1 MKSILVFRLG
11 GLGDLL
17 VALPSVQLV
26 KRRFPGS
33 SLSLVCRAEYGRL
46 LEEAGVVDAVF
57 PLDDSRWLPLF
68 DDGPDTPEDFKK
80 WLAEFNF
87 ILGWFQKETPRPF
100 ERKIFDRTAS
110 RGRFIVYEPQS
121 GIPVS
126 RYFFDHTSALIDGR
140 SQADDKFEDCH
151 RLPSLKTKGRDQSL
165 PGKPETPA
173 RQKKSVVIHPGSGNE
188 NKCWPLENFL
198 ALIESLH
205 QKGIEGYLVTGEAEA
220 RMEKKI
226 LDLGLPQ
233 GWSWLRRP
241 PLIELAGLLEEAAVY
256 IGNDSGVTHLAAAC
270 GTRGLALFR
279 NDLEAAWAPF
289 GRIHVLSA
297 EDVAAIPVDFVL
309 GKIGLIML

>member
-1 MKSILVFRLG
+1 MKSILLFRLG

-33 SLSLVCRAEYGRL
+33 SLSLACRAEYGRL
-46 LEEAGVVDAVF
+46 LEKAGVVDAVF
-57 PLDDSRWLPLF
+57 PIEDSRWLPLF
-68 DDGPDTPEDFKK
+68 DDGPDAPGDLRK
-80 WLAEFNF
+80 WLSGFDL
-87 ILGWFQKETPRPF
+87 ILGWLQRETSRPF
-100 ERKIFDRTAS
+100 EQKILALTAAS
-110 RGRFIVYEPQS
+110 GRFIVYEPQS

-126 RYFFDHTSALIDGR
+126 RYFFDRTSALIAGR
-140 SQADDKFEDCH
+140 LQANDQFEDRH

-165 PGKPETPA
+165 PQKPETPA
-173 RQKKSVVIHPGSGNE
+173 RQKKFAVIHPGSGNE
-188 NKCWPLENFL
+188 NKCWALENFL
-198 ALIESLH
+198 AIIELLH
-205 QKGIEGYLVTGEAEA
+205 QKGIKGYLVTGEAEA
-220 RMEKKI
+220 RMERKI
-226 LDLGLPQ
+226 LDLGLPR

-279 NDLEAAWAPF
+279 NDLEAAWAPY

-297 EDVAAIPVDFVL
+297 EDVAAIPVDFVM

>member
-1 MKSILVFRLG
+1 MKSILLFRLG

-26 KRRFPGS
+26 KRRYPGS
-33 SLSLVCRAEYGRL
+33 SLSLVCRTEYGRL
-46 LEEAGVVDAVF
+46 LEKAGVVDAVF
-57 PLDDSRWLPLF
+57 PIEDSRWLPLF
-68 DDGPDTPEDFKK
+68 DDGPDAPEDLRK
-80 WLAEFNF
+80 WLSGFDF
-87 ILGWFQKETPRPF
+87 ILGWLQKETFRPF
-100 ERKIFDRTAS
+100 EQKILALTAAS
-110 RGRFIVYEPQS
+110 GRFIVYEPQS

-126 RYFFDHTSALIDGR
+126 RYFFDRTSALIAGR
-140 SQADDKFEDCH
+140 LQANDQFENCH

-165 PGKPETPA
+165 PRKPETPA
-173 RQKKSVVIHPGSGNE
+173 RQKRFGVIHPGSGNE
-188 NKCWPLENFL
+188 TKCWPLENFL
-198 ALIESLH
+198 SIIEFFH
-205 QKGIEGYLVTGEAEA
+205 QKGIEGFLVTGEAEA

-226 LDLGLPQ
+226 LDLGLPR

-241 PLIELAGLLEEAAVY
+241 PLIELAGLLEETAVY

-279 NDLEAAWAPF
+279 NDLEAAWTPY

-297 EDVAAIPVDFVL
+297 EDVVAIPVDFVM

>member
-46 LEEAGVVDAVF
+46 LEKAGVVDAVF

-68 DDGPDTPEDFKK
+68 DDGPDAPGDLKK
-80 WLAEFNF
+80 WLSGFDL
-87 ILGWFQKETPRPF
+87 ILGWLQTETSRAF
-100 ERKIFDRTAS
+100 EKKILALTAAS
-110 RGRFIVYEPQS
+110 GRFIVYEPQS

-126 RYFFDHTSALIDGR
+126 RYFFDRTSALIAGR
-140 SQADDKFEDCH
+140 LRANVQFENCH

-165 PGKPETPA
+165 PRKPETPA
-173 RQKKSVVIHPGSGNE
+173 RQKKSAVIHPGSGNE

-205 QKGIEGYLVTGEAEA
+205 QKEIEGYLVTGEAEA

>member
-1 MKSILVFRLG
+1 MKSILLFRLG

-26 KRRFPGS
+26 KRRYPES
-33 SLSLVCRAEYGRL
+33 SLSLVCRTEYGRL
-46 LEEAGVVDAVF
+46 LEKTGVVDTVF
-57 PLDDSRWLPLF
+57 PLEDSRWLPLF

-126 RYFFDHTSALIDGR
+126 RYFFDHTSALIDRR

-165 PGKPETPA
+165 PRKPGTPA
-173 RQKKSVVIHPGSGNE
+173 LKKKSAVIHPGSGNE

-198 ALIESLH
+198 ALIGLLH
-205 QKGIEGYLVTGEAEA
+205 QKGIKGFLVTGEAEA
-220 RMEKKI
+220 RMERTI
-226 LDLGLPQ
+226 RDSGLPS
-233 GWSWLRRP
+233 GWSWLHRP
-241 PLIELAGLLEEAAVY
+241 PLMELAGLLEEAAVY

-270 GTRGLALFR
+270 GTPGLALFR
-279 NDLEAAWAPF
+279 KDIEVAWKPF
-289 GRIHVLSA
+289 GRIDVLSA
-297 EDVAAIPVDFVL
+297 EDIAAITVESVIE
-309 GKIGLIML
+309 KIELSML

>member
-1 MKSILVFRLG
+1 MKSILLFRLG

-46 LEEAGVVDAVF
+46 LEKAGVVDAVF
-57 PLDDSRWLPLF
+57 PIEDSRWLALF
-68 DDGPDTPEDFKK
+68 DDGPDAPEDLRK
-80 WLAEFNF
+80 WLSGFDL
-87 ILGWFQKETPRPF
+87 ILGWLQRETSRAF
-100 ERKIFDRTAS
+100 ELRILALTAAS
-110 RGRFIVYEPQS
+110 GRFIVYEPQS

-126 RYFFDHTSALIDGR
+126 RYFFDRTSALIAGR
-140 SQADDKFEDCH
+140 LQANDQFENCH
-151 RLPSLKTKGRDQSL
+151 RLPSLKTKGWDQSL
-165 PGKPETPA
+165 PRKPETPA
-173 RQKKSVVIHPGSGNE
+173 RQEKSAVIHPGSGNE

-198 ALIESLH
+198 AIIEFLH
-205 QKGIEGYLVTGEAEA
+205 QKGIAGYLVTGEAEA

-226 LDLGLPQ
+226 LDLGLPR
-233 GWSWLRRP
+233 GWSWLGRP

-279 NDLEAAWAPF
+279 KDMEVAWKPF
-289 GRIHVLSA
+289 GRINVLSA
-297 EDVAAIPVDFVL
+297 ADIATITVESVVE
-309 GKIGLIML
+309 KIGLIML